1 MPAEGVSYVT
11 DRALLREG
19 HMNELKDKVAIVTG
33 GAGGIGLASARRFL
47 EEGASVLLVD
57 LDPERVEAAV
67 SELKSE
73 RVRGLAVDAAAPD
86 SGERCVAEAVAAFGG
101 VDVLFANA
109 GIEGRVGP
117 IVQSRD
123 EDFER
128 VFAVN
133 VLGVVRGV
141 RAAAPQ
147 IAARGGGSIVVTASI
162 ASLIG
167 SPGLAPYVASKHAIF
182 GFVKAAA
189 VELAPMGIRVNAIA
203 PGPIDNR
210 MMRSIE
216 EQAAPGHAEQVKA
229 GFTAQVPLGRYGTNE
244 EIADMA
250 LFLASARSRYST
262 GAIFLA
268 DGGFVVQ

>member
-1 MPAEGVSYVT
+1 
-11 DRALLREG
+11 
-19 HMNELKDKVAIVTG
+19 MNELKDKVAIVTG
-33 GAGGIGLASARRFL
+33 GAGGIGLASAKRFL
-47 EEGASVLLVD
+47 EEGARVLLVD
-57 LDPERVEAAV
+57 LDPERVADAV
-67 SELKSE
+67 SQLNSE
-73 RVRGLAVDAAAPD
+73 RVRGVAIDVSKPD
-86 SGERCVAEAVAAFGG
+86 SGDRCVAEAVAAFGG

-109 GIEGRVGP
+109 GIEGRISP
-117 IVQSRD
+117 ILQSRD

-128 VFAVN
+128 VFGVN

-141 RAAAPQ
+141 RAAAPKM
-147 IAARGGGSIVVTASI
+147 AERGGGAIVVTASI

-167 SPGLAPYVASKHAIF
+167 SAGLAPYIASKHAIY
-182 GFVKAAA
+182 GFVKTAS
-189 VELAPMGIRVNAIA
+189 VELAPLKIRVNAIA

-216 EQAAPGHAEQVKA
+216 EQAAPGNAEQVKA

-250 LFLASARSRYST
+250 LFLASPRSSYST
-262 GAIFLA
+262 GAIFLS